1 MSQVAVLQRP
11 TAESAAGPRP
21 GPAELGFVEAFC
33 GCLTS
38 EGWSDPQALSR
49 ARRAAESAGERID
62 HVLIKLGLIA
72 ETDLASAYAA
82 YCGLPVLRAQDLP
95 ERPVLGE
102 RLKSPY
108 LKSNRILP
116 VSHEAGV
123 LLLGTVDPFIGELA
137 RTLGYMLDLRIELA
151 VLTPALYEEAL
162 RRIYGESETEG
173 RADVEQVAALVADE
187 GGDLDI
193 DRLRDIANEAPV
205 IRLVNQIIARAIER
219 RASDIHL
226 EPGRDALAIRFR
238 VDGYLQLEQTAPA
251 SLRAA
256 LTTRIKIMAK
266 LDIAERRLPQDG
278 RIKTAFRGEEIDIRV
293 ATLPTFFGE
302 SIVMRILER
311 SRVDLDIDKLGLDI
325 ATMERLASL
334 MSLPN
339 GIILVTG
346 PTGSGKTTMLYSA
359 LRKLNRPELKLFTVE
374 DPIEYQFAGINQVQ
388 VQPQIGLD
396 FPKALRSILRQD
408 PDIIMIGEIRDLETA
423 RIAIQASLTGHLV
436 FSTLHTNGAIA
447 AITRLVDLGIER
459 FLLAS
464 TVSGVMAQRLVR
476 RLCVHCARPHSDP
489 KALVER
495 LGLSAAAAIDTT
507 NVREAV
513 GCDACNG
520 TGFLGR
526 TMICELIVI
535 DDEIRDA
542 IGRRNEDQRSM
553 EALARRSGF
562 RSLFEHGAAKVLAGE
577 TTVDEVLRVT
587 RVS

>member
-1 MSQVAVLQRP
+1 MSQAAVLQRP
-11 TAESAAGPRP
+11 TAGSVAERRP
-21 GPAELGFVEAFC
+21 APAELGFVEAFC
-33 GCLTS
+33 TCLTN
-38 EGWSDPQALSR
+38 EGWSDPQALGR
-49 ARRAAESAGERID
+49 ARRAAETAGERFD

-72 ETDLASAYAA
+72 ETDLARAYAA
-82 YCGLPVLRAQDLP
+82 YSGLAVLRPQDLP
-95 ERPVLGE
+95 ERPVLGD
-102 RLKSPY
+102 RLKLPY

-116 VSHEAGV
+116 VSCAAGV

-137 RTLGYMLDLRIELA
+137 RTLSYMLDLRIELA

-162 RRIYGESETEG
+162 RRIYGEAGTEG
-173 RADVEQVAALVADE
+173 RADVEQVAALIADE
-187 GGDLDI
+187 AGDLDI

-205 IRLVNQIIARAIER
+205 IRLVNQIIARAVER

-226 EPGRDALAIRFR
+226 EPGRDALAIRYR

-302 SIVMRILER
+302 SIVMRILDR
-311 SRVDLDIDKLGLDI
+311 SRVELDIDKLGLDGV
-325 ATMERLASL
+325 TKERLAGL

-374 DPIEYQFAGINQVQ
+374 DPVEYQLAGINQVQ

-423 RIAIQASLTGHLV
+423 RIAVQASLTGHLV

-476 RLCVHCARPHSDP
+476 RLCLKCARPHSDP
-489 KALVER
+489 KAVVER
-495 LGLSAAAAIDTT
+495 LGLSAADAVETS
-507 NVREAV
+507 NMREPV
-513 GCDACNG
+513 GCEACSN
-520 TGFLGR
+520 TGFFGR

-553 EALARRSGF
+553 ETLARRSGF
-562 RSLFEHGAAKVLAGE
+562 RSLFEHGVEKVLAGE

>member
-1 MSQVAVLQRP
+1 MSQVAVLQRMV
-11 TAESAAGPRP
+11 AQSLARP
-21 GPAELGFVEAFC
+21 GPGEPEFIEAFC

-38 EGWSDPQALSR
+38 QNLSGPQALTR

-72 ETDLASAYAA
+72 ENDLACAYAA
-82 YCGLPVLRAQDLP
+82 YCGLPVLAAEDLP
-95 ERPVLGE
+95 DRPVLGE
-102 RLKSPY
+102 RLKISY

-116 VSHEAGV
+116 ISCAGGV
-123 LLLGTVDPFIGELA
+123 LLLGTVDPFISELV
-137 RTLGYMLDLRIELA
+137 RTLSYMLDLRIELA
-151 VLTPALYEEAL
+151 VLAPALYEEGL
-162 RRIYGESETEG
+162 RRVYGEAGTEG
-173 RADVEQVAALVADE
+173 RADVEQAAALLADE

-205 IRLVNQIIARAIER
+205 IRLVNQIIARAVER

-226 EPGRDALAIRFR
+226 EPGRDALAIRYR
-238 VDGYLQLEQTAPA
+238 IDGFLQLEQTAPP
-251 SLRAA
+251 SLRAT

-278 RIKTAFRGEEIDIRV
+278 RIKTAVRGEEIDIRV

-302 SIVMRILER
+302 SIVMRILDR
-311 SRVDLDIDKLGLDI
+311 SQVELDIDKLGLDP
-325 ATMERLASL
+325 ALKDRLAGL

-346 PTGSGKTTMLYSA
+346 PTGSGKTTTLYSA

-374 DPIEYQFAGINQVQ
+374 DPVEYQLAGINQVQ

-396 FPKALRSILRQD
+396 FPTALRSILRQD
-408 PDIIMIGEIRDLETA
+408 PDIIMIGEIRDLQTA
-423 RIAIQASLTGHLV
+423 HIAVQASLTGHLV

-476 RLCVHCARPHSDP
+476 RLCIHCARPHPDP

-495 LGLSAAAAIDTT
+495 LGLSPAATT
-507 NVREAV
+507 DVKNMREAV
-513 GCDACNG
+513 GCEACSG

-535 DDEIRDA
+535 DNEIRDA
-542 IGRRNEDQRSM
+542 IGRRSEDQRSM
-553 EALARRSGF
+553 EGLARRSGF
-562 RSLFEHGAAKVLAGE
+562 RSLFDDGAAKVLAGE
-577 TTVDEVLRVT
+577 TSVEEVLRVT

>member
-11 TAESAAGPRP
+11 TAGSVTERRP
-21 GPAELGFVEAFC
+21 APTEAGFVDAFC
-33 GCLTS
+33 ACLTND
-38 EGWSDPQALSR
+38 GWSDPQALAR
-49 ARRAAESAGERID
+49 ARRAAETAGERFD

-72 ETDLASAYAA
+72 ETDLARAYAV
-82 YCGLPVLRAQDLP
+82 YSGLPVLRPQDLP

-102 RLKSPY
+102 RLKLAY

-116 VSHEAGV
+116 VSCGAGV

-137 RTLGYMLDLRIELA
+137 RTLSYMLDLRIELG

-162 RRIYGESETEG
+162 RRIYGEAGAEG

-187 GGDLDI
+187 AGDLDI

-205 IRLVNQIIARAIER
+205 IRLVNQIIASAVER

-226 EPGRDALAIRFR
+226 EPGRDALAIRYR

-302 SIVMRILER
+302 SIVMRILDR
-311 SRVDLDIDKLGLDI
+311 SRVELDIDKLGLDV
-325 ATMERLASL
+325 ATKERLADL

-374 DPIEYQFAGINQVQ
+374 DPVEYQLAGINQVQ

-423 RIAIQASLTGHLV
+423 RIAVQASLTGHLV

-476 RLCVHCARPHSDP
+476 KLCLNCARPHTDP
-489 KALVER
+489 KGMIER
-495 LGLSAAAAIDTT
+495 LGLSAADAVKT
-507 NVREAV
+507 NNMREAV
-513 GCDACNG
+513 GCETCNN
-520 TGFLGR
+520 TGFFGR

-535 DDEIRDA
+535 GDEIRDA
-542 IGRRNEDQRSM
+542 IDRRNEDQRSM
-553 EALARRSGF
+553 EMLARRSGF
-562 RSLFEHGAAKVLAGE
+562 RSLFEHGVEKVLAGE